1 LAASEYR
8 KRFVLKGGVLLAAFD
23 DRRPTRDIDF
33 QARQLTN
40 DADTLGRVISEI
52 AALPVDDGLV
62 FDTARVA
69 TEIIREDGGYPGV
82 RVRTGASID
91 RAQLRFAVDI
101 NVGDPIEPGPLDV
114 SLPTLLGQ
122 PPLSLLGYPLSMVL
136 AEKVVTALRS

>member
-1 LAASEYR
+1 M
-8 KRFVLKGGVLLAAFD
+8 
-23 DRRPTRDIDF
+23 
-33 QARQLTN
+33 
-40 DADTLGRVISEI
+40 
-52 AALPVDDGLV
+52 

-122 PPLSLLGYPLSMVL
+122 PPLSLLGCPLSMVL
-136 AEKVVTALRS
+136 AEKVVTALRG